1 VTILAQSRRRASS
14 ESDEKLCSTQRRRY
28 ARHMQA
34 PALSPLV
41 GIISATVR
49 PVGPALERAVGP
61 ALTGPQIRAAVSNA
75 LSRQAVCDVI
85 DDVFASEAFDALLDG
100 LLASEALW
108 ELIDGLLDRIPQ
120 SPALWRLVDE
130 LMASPSVTA
139 AVAQQSL
146 GFADQLGD
154 EVRARSAKADE
165 LLERIVQRLAG
176 RAP

>member
-1 VTILAQSRRRASS
+1 
-14 ESDEKLCSTQRRRY
+14 
-28 ARHMQA
+28 MQA
-34 PALSPLV
+34 PFLRPLV
-41 GIISATVR
+41 GSISAAVK

-61 ALTGPQIRAAVSNA
+61 ALTGPRIQSAVTNA
-75 LSRQAVCDVI
+75 LSREAVCEVI
-85 DDVFASEAFDALLDG
+85 DDVFESEAFDALLGG

-108 ELIDGLLDRIPQ
+108 GLIDGALDRITR
-120 SPALWRLVDE
+120 SPALWRLIDE
-130 LMASPSVTA
+130 LMASPSITA

-154 EVRARSAKADE
+154 EVRARSAKADD